1 MGRRLLIQAAGFL
14 SMLRCTVSA
23 PFYSCVL
30 ESIAQ
35 RSILRLFRPPG
46 SFQSH
51 WAPSHALSRSGN
63 RVISRWEELSLNQ
76 NVV

>member
-1 MGRRLLIQAAGFL
+1 
-14 SMLRCTVSA
+14 MLRCTVSA

-30 ESIAQ
+30 ESSAQ

-46 SFQSH
+46 SFQGRC
-51 WAPSHALSRSGN
+51 APSHALSRSGN